1 MLDKPKLAKRKAG
14 RRQRSR
20 RKTDGNEA
28 LVAVPS
34 PAPRIA
40 LAAEDR
46 SAIEASL
53 SSGMVPDNLVA
64 IAARREGDRA
74 PAVLRLYPL
83 ATHTRKQRG
92 RGATSL
98 QPFPTMYWLADS
110 GTAAAVSR
118 LEDRGLVATCEA
130 RLAAEPAAA
139 AEYAA
144 AHDAYARQRWAML
157 SACDVRDSTLSPPS
171 PNALLCSLSL
181 SLSLRRESRG

>member
-1 MLDKPKLAKRKAG
+1 MVAGKPKVAKRKAG

-20 RKTDGNEA
+20 RKADGNEA

-40 LAAEDR
+40 LDAGDR

-53 SSGMVPDNLVA
+53 SGGMVPDNLVA

-110 GTAAAVSR
+110 KPLLRSRGSRTAASSPRARRASPPSPRRRPSAV
-118 LEDRGLVATCEA
+118 
-130 RLAAEPAAA
+130 
-139 AEYAA
+139 
-144 AHDAYARQRWAML
+144 AHDAYARQRWEML
-157 SACDVRDSTLSPPS
+157 SACDVRLTPPS
-171 PNALLCSLSL
+171 CFLSGAKN
-181 SLSLRRESRG
+181 REG

>member
-1 MLDKPKLAKRKAG
+1 MICQMVAGKPKVAKRKAG

-20 RKTDGNEA
+20 RKADGNEA

-40 LAAEDR
+40 LDAGDR

-110 GTAAAVSR
+110 ETAAAVSR

-130 RLAAEPAAA
+130 RLAAEPTAA
-139 AEYAA
+139 AEYAV
-144 AHDAYARQRWAML
+144 AHDAYARQRWEML
-157 SACDVRDSTLSPPS
+157 SACDVRLTPPS
-171 PNALLCSLSL
+171 CFLSGA
-181 SLSLRRESRG
+181 ESREG